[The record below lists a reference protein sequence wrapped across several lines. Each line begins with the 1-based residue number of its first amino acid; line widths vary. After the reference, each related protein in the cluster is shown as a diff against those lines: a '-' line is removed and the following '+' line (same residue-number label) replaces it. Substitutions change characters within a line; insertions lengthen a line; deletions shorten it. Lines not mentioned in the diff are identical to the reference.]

1 MLVLALDTATPA
13 STAALVE
20 VTADGLRGVAERR
33 TVDPRAHGEKL
44 APEIA
49 ATLADAG
56 VRPGDLGAIV
66 AGLGPGPFTGL
77 RVGLATAASMSQA
90 LAIPAYGVC
99 SLDALGRAAGPGRV
113 LVATDARRR
122 EVYYATYL
130 DGVRVL
136 GPDVARPADVAA
148 RLLRAGVATTS
159 RARNRAATEAAALAE
174 SETLEAATALAGA
187 DAARVA
193 AALARAEA
201 DYLIGQATA
210 RDDGIDLTGREVPGR
225 SSAVGH
231 LVDRAVGEGALK
243 YGDLFGVPVEEHL
256 LYPPG
261 AALVALAADR
271 IRSAA
276 PSDPLTPLYLRRPD
290 AVEPSGRKPVL
301 T

>member
-20 VTADGLRGVAERR
+20 VTADGLIGVAERR

-44 APEIA
+44 APEIEG
-49 ATLADAG
+49 TLAEAG
-56 VRPGDLGAIV
+56 ARPGDLGAIV
-66 AGLGPGPFTGL
+66 AGLGPGPYTGL
-77 RVGLATAASMSQA
+77 RVGLATAASMAQA
-90 LAIPAYGVC
+90 LGIPTYGVC
-99 SLDALGRAAGPGRV
+99 SLDGLGRAAGPGRV
-113 LVATDARRR
+113 LIATDARRR
-122 EVYYATYL
+122 EVYFATYL

-148 RLLRAGVATTS
+148 GIVRAGTATTS
-159 RARNRAATEAAALAE
+159 RARNRRATEAAALAE
-174 SETLEAATALAGA
+174 SEILEAATALAGA

-201 DYLIGQATA
+201 DNLIGQATA
-210 RDDGIDLTGREVPGR
+210 RDDGVDVTGREPVLRESNVHG
-225 SSAVGH
+225 
-231 LVDRAVGEGALK
+231 LVDRAAGEGALK
-243 YGDLFGVPVEEHL
+243 YGEIFGVPVEEHL

-271 IRSAA
+271 IRAGA
-276 PSDPLTPLYLRRPD
+276 PGEVLTPLYLRRPD
-290 AVEPSGRKPVL
+290 AVEPAGRKPVL